1 MPNTTI
7 TVYTNYSRSQVLNL
21 HFGHNINIIMTPL
34 KIIANWLSKVK
45 QARPE
50 LNGKS
55 ICPFA
60 RMPGIIPVE
69 KLSIQNI
76 EPLGSQI
83 TIYIETAVNSTF
95 DELETLCRKLNK
107 KHKKYIFLPDHPQ
120 KKNYINGVETGN
132 EHLPLII
139 VQTRKE
145 LLTARSLLEKTD
157 YYDFWSDEYIKEIKS
172 YGN

>member
-1 MPNTTI
+1 MNP
-7 TVYTNYSRSQVLNL
+7 VKVV
-21 HFGHNINIIMTPL
+21 
-34 KIIANWLSKVK
+34 ANWLAKVK
-45 QARPE
+45 QSRKE

-60 RMPGIIPVE
+60 KMPGVIPVD
-69 KLSIQNI
+69 KLSIQNV
-76 EPLGSQI
+76 EPLGIQI

-95 DELETLCRKLNK
+95 EELETLCRRLSK

-120 KKNYINGVETGN
+120 KQNYINGVETGN

-139 VQTRKE
+139 VQTKKE
-145 LLTARSLLEKTD
+145 LLTARAVLEKTD
-157 YYDFWSDEYIKEIKS
+157 YYDFWDKEYLKEIKS

>member
-1 MPNTTI
+1 
-7 TVYTNYSRSQVLNL
+7 
-21 HFGHNINIIMTPL
+21 MTPL
-34 KIIANWLSKVK
+34 KVIANWVSKVK

-60 RMPGIIPVE
+60 KMPGVIPVD
-69 KLSIQNI
+69 KLSMKNI
-76 EPLGSQI
+76 EPLGNQI
-83 TIYIETAVNSTF
+83 TIYIENTVESTF
-95 DELETLCRKLNK
+95 EELETLCRRLNK
-107 KHKKYIFLPDHPQ
+107 KHKNYIFLPDHPQ
-120 KKNYINGVETGN
+120 KKNFINGVETGN

-157 YYDFWSDEYIKEIKS
+157 YYEFWSEEYIKEIKS
-172 YGN
+172 YGD